1 MTEGGP
7 PYPPHLRAAGK
18 QAGVSLAGEGVEAV
32 PGDAFS
38 GSFCPQT
45 PAPGCAP
52 EVRTK
57 RAPKAQQAAPGGFW
71 GGSGRRRP
79 GAPRAV
85 LPSLSGPALPA
96 LLPTSVISLLP
107 ASCPVTPNLPQRPP
121 EGPPAPTPRSPC
133 RPRRFLPLPL
143 LRLSF
148 PQPVSSLVSLQP
160 REGGRLLPISQIG
173 QERSLPPRGQ
183 GRGEVSDEAKVT
195 QSLAERGLD
204 PAPLL
209 QALWRL
215 DEAGPGGWPAPLLPL
230 QALGAGGPE

>member
-121 EGPPAPTPRSPC
+121 EGPPPPPPPPPLPPPTLPPPPPPPPSLSPPPFSLAFPAPPPGSPC

-148 PQPVSSLVSLQP
+148 PQPVSSLV
-160 REGGRLLPISQIG
+160 
-173 QERSLPPRGQ
+173 
-183 GRGEVSDEAKVT
+183 
-195 QSLAERGLD
+195 
-204 PAPLL
+204 
-209 QALWRL
+209 
-215 DEAGPGGWPAPLLPL
+215 
-230 QALGAGGPE
+230 